1 MNSVSIDTQAR
12 RQLMSALADGEATAA
27 EAGQAVQAWRDDPQ
41 ARDDWATYHL
51 IGDALRSDDLAQQA
65 SSDRFLSKLRDRL
78 AQEPVVLAPQAAAQ
92 VAAQVTQPQ
101 AEVQAARTSVPPHQ
115 SATHRPARPRA
126 WAGPLAV
133 AAAFVAV
140 LGGVLTLQEPS
151 FGPAGGSAGGVTL
164 AQSSGTTP
172 SLATGL
178 SWASTGTPMAQSFVA
193 RSQPAPKEAVV
204 DEAHT
209 MPVGLVQSGAASA
222 AAGTELVWLIR

>member
-1 MNSVSIDTQAR
+1 MNSASIDTQAR

-27 EAGQAVQAWRDDPQ
+27 EVGQAVQAWRDDSQ
-41 ARDDWATYHL
+41 ARDDWATYQL
-51 IGDALRSDDLAQQA
+51 IGDALRSDDLAQPA

-92 VAAQVTQPQ
+92 VAAHVAPSEADAQ
-101 AEVQAARTSVPPHQ
+101 AVRA
-115 SATHRPARPRA
+115 SASTIPSTTHRPARPRA

-140 LGGVLTLQEPS
+140 LGGVLTLQVPS
-151 FGPAGGSAGGVTL
+151 FGPAGGPDGGVTL
-164 AQSSGTTP
+164 AQSAGATP

-193 RSQPAPKEAVV
+193 RSQSAPKDAVV